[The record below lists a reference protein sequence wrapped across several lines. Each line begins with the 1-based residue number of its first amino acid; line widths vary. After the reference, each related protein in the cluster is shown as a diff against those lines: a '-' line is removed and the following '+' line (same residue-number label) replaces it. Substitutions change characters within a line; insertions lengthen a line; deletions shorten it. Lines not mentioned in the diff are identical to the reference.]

1 MSQQVEVVA
10 DLGDLRR
17 KITAWRIAG
26 EKVGLVP
33 TMGALH
39 AGHVALAERARADCA
54 RVVATI
60 FINPIQFN
68 NQSDLSSYPQQLEE
82 DLAILAGAG
91 VDLVYMPPLDAMYPE
106 GFATRVSVG
115 GGLGDCLCGATRPGH
130 MEGVAT
136 VVTKLFLRILPDAAY
151 FGEKDYQQLLIIRRM
166 AADLDM
172 PLEVKPVETVREADG
187 LALSSR
193 NFNLGA
199 DVRQVAAVLYQEL
212 LAVAEVLRSGAP
224 AYDVLEDAK
233 QRLIEAGFTSLDYLE
248 LRREGDL
255 APLEVAD
262 GPCRVFVAAF
272 LDGVRLIDNVKVF

>member
-1 MSQQVEVVA
+1 MSQQVDVVA
-10 DLGDLRR
+10 DLNDLRR
-17 KITAWRIAG
+17 KIAAWRIAG
-26 EKVGLVP
+26 EKVGLVL

-39 AGHVALAERARADCA
+39 AGHVALAQSARADCA

-68 NQSDLSSYPQQLEE
+68 NQSDLSSYPQQTEE

-91 VDLVYMPPLDAMYPE
+91 VDLVYMPTLDAMYPK

-136 VVTKLFLRILPDAAY
+136 VVTKLFLRSLPDAAY

-166 AADLDM
+166 SADLDM
-172 PLEVKPVETVREADG
+172 PVEVKPVETVRESDG

-199 DVRQVAAVLYQEL
+199 ETRQIAAMLYQEL
-212 LAVAEVLRSGAP
+212 LAVAEVLRSGAG
-224 AYDVLEDAK
+224 AHEVLEGAK

-248 LRREGDL
+248 LRREDDL
-255 APLEVAD
+255 APLELAD
-262 GPCRVFVAAF
+262 GPCRVFAAAF
-272 LDGVRLIDNVKVF
+272 LDDVRLIDNVKVL